1 MKLQVINI
9 LNLMPRKIHN
19 FLTPY
24 EVLFNTSIN
33 INDDKSEN
41 INILIFTVY
50 YTLFQVFCAF
60 DLPILKIKRWKK
72 AEKVTEKKKN
82 KTKGK

>member
-50 YTLFQVFCAF
+50 YT
-60 DLPILKIKRWKK
+60 K